1 MSVGHPL
8 TNGWNGINVN
18 GVAYLTR
25 TWLNSAGSCTPAIDI
40 TACGYISAH
49 EFQPGSSLANFVGV
63 NAPNVGDFI
72 NVYDFTQFLPQGNH
86 GSNCIEILAIIDQ
99 NTYNSGSV
107 TCPGPFSGM
116 FQGNVNTYPNC
127 PCTVAANIPQVVE
140 VGSHVNS
147 PFSIYPIYTQGGL
160 IPLSW
165 RYPDCQTCIQ
175 TNITQDCGCT
185 STTLKPV
192 SNGGSTGTWPSLPPS
207 NFVNQWGSHAVQPCC
222 TLCDGTDDNDCC
234 VWPSWINP
242 NPATQAQTP
251 GVISGCQDPNAWNF
265 CLECT
270 HDCGG
275 FLGSNASSGQITP
288 TTTWPNTN
296 TSCCRYSCP
305 SPPVPKLTWDC
316 CTYATC
322 PETFQLHYG
331 QAWQAAN
338 PGQPTPSVNAY
349 SKFCQERT
357 DGTGQYSSLGGKNG
371 CNWNCNKSG
380 PVFDV
385 PKGYD
390 DIKGNRQN
398 PNCPDGWE
406 HLMSNGDYMCGKTH
420 PGGRSIRDMIRSN
433 FNL

>member
-1 MSVGHPL
+1 MSVGYPL

-25 TWLNSAGSCTPAIDI
+25 TWLKSAGSCAPTIDI

-49 EFQPGSSLANFVGV
+49 EFHPGSSLANFVGV

-72 NVYDFTQFLPQGNH
+72 NVYDFTQAWPQGNH

-99 NTYNSGSV
+99 NTYNSGNV
-107 TCPGPFSGM
+107 TCPGPFAGM
-116 FQGNVNTYPNC
+116 FQGNINAYPNC
-127 PCTVAANIPQVVE
+127 PCTVAANILQVVE

-147 PFSIYPIYTQGGL
+147 PFAISPIYTQGGL

-207 NFVNQWGSHAVQPCC
+207 NFVSQWGSHAVQPCC

-234 VWPSWINP
+234 VWPTYINP
-242 NPATQAQTP
+242 NPATQAQNP

-265 CLECT
+265 CLDCN
-270 HDCGG
+270 HDCAGA
-275 FLGSNASSGQITP
+275 FLPTP
-288 TTTWPNTN
+288 TPWINTN

-305 SPPVPKLTWDC
+305 PPPQEATWDC
-316 CTYATC
+316 IDLNWQW
-322 PETFQLHYG
+322 ETPGGGLITPWG
-331 QAWQAAN
+331 QIYNWQCI
-338 PGQPTPSVNAY
+338 Q
-349 SKFCQERT
+349 RT
-357 DGTGQYSSLGGKNG
+357 DGSGQYSTLQACKNK
-371 CNWNCNKSG
+371 CKNKPTNPG
-380 PVFDV
+380 PYPEI
-385 PKGYD
+385 PKRKVD
-390 DIKGNRQN
+390 MNEKV
-398 PNCPDGWE
+398 
-406 HLMSNGDYMCGKTH
+406 
-420 PGGRSIRDMIRSN
+420 GGRPERFYRR
-433 FNL
+433 F

>member
-1 MSVGHPL
+1 MSLGHPL

-25 TWLNSAGSCTPAIDI
+25 TWLNSAGSCAPAIDY

-107 TCPGPFSGM
+107 TCPGPFDGM
-116 FQGNVNTYPNC
+116 FQGNVSTYPNC

-234 VWPSWINP
+234 VWPYWINP
-242 NPATQAQTP
+242 NPATQAQNP
-251 GVISGCQDPNAWNF
+251 GVIAGCADPNAWNF
-265 CLECT
+265 CRECT

-275 FLGSNASSGQITP
+275 IWGSNVTSGLLTP
-288 TTTWPNTN
+288 TTTWPNTD

-305 SPPVPKLTWDC
+305 PPPVPKPTWDC

-331 QAWQAAN
+331 PGSAWALAH
-338 PGQPTPSVNAY
+338 PGQPTPSVNFF
-349 SKFCQERT
+349 SKFCHPRT
-357 DGTGQYSSLGGKNG
+357 DGTGQ
-371 CNWNCNKSG
+371 WNSKHHCKLNCHDTPIIHKKE
-380 PVFDV
+380 
-385 PKGYD
+385 KGD
-390 DIKGNRQN
+390 DDT
-398 PNCPDGWE
+398 PF
-406 HLMSNGDYMCGKTH
+406 KTQ

-433 FNL
+433 FNILN